1 MPSGEVTVKIQLT
14 PPLFL
19 AKISE
24 GNRNKM
30 TIKLMLL
37 KTGETIISDVKEV
50 VSDDSVRGYFLINPH
65 YVETQEKTV
74 LTESESGRS
83 NYEIDV
89 ILTPWLI
96 LSKDKEFVVSLD
108 YIVTICDPIDSVEK
122 MYVEKTGIPLEV
134 TETEVVGNE

>member
-1 MPSGEVTVKIQLT
+1 
-14 PPLFL
+14 
-19 AKISE
+19 
-24 GNRNKM
+24 M